1 MEAMALD
8 VPLIA
13 ADSGVHRDVI
23 AEGGALA
30 SPGELPDALADAV
43 GAGGK
48 RLGVLAGDRARA
60 FSWASSAERV
70 WALHADL

>member
-1 MEAMALD
+1 MSLS
-8 VPLIA
+8 VPLVA
-13 ADSGVHRDVI
+13 VDSGVHRDVI
-23 AEGGALA
+23 AEGGALVSLA
-30 SPGELPDALADAV
+30 ELADALTDAV